1 MIGWHQL
8 ESMRLLTGFIC
19 LHAEDLLECTIKVLY
34 RPRAPIVIISICT
47 CTSSCESALMAKFAA
62 VTGLAS

>member
-19 LHAEDLLECTIKVLY
+19 LHAEDLLECKIKVLY
-34 RPRAPIVIISICT
+34 RPRAPVVITSI

-62 VTGLAS
+62 VTVLAS